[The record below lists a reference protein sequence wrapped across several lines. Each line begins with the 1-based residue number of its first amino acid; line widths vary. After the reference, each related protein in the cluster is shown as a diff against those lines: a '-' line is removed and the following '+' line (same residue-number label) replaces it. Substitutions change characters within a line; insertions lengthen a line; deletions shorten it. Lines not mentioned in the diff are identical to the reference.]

1 MNFWDNVMQK
11 WNLLREKS
19 TPAMQVAGKV
29 AKSTGNVLST
39 IWRYIKAFKKVW
51 LTIPVVVG
59 AILLAIH
66 NLTHLPEVVGLNLQT
81 DGVFA
86 LQIPRG
92 TAVFADR
99 RAFRCILTVAEVA
112 SALVG
117 RLLLLGQ
124 MRKHT
129 LECLALRRCLDVRE
143 RGVVKSFR

>member
-1 MNFWDNVMQK
+1 MNFWDKVMQK

-66 NLTHLPEVVGLNLQT
+66 NLTHLPKVVGLNLQT

-92 TAVFADR
+92 TAVFAP
-99 RAFRCILTVAEVA
+99 
-112 SALVG
+112 LVVTLIC
-117 RLLLLGQ
+117 LLL
-124 MRKHT
+124 MWCSRRT
-129 LECLALRRCLDVRE
+129 LTPWFACLVSLAIP
-143 RGVVKSFR
+143 VVILIMNTFPG

>member
-19 TPAMQVAGKV
+19 APAMQVAGKV

-59 AILLAIH
+59 AIMLALH
-66 NLTHLPEVVGLNLQT
+66 NLTHLPKVVGLNLQT

-92 TAVFADR
+92 TAVF
-99 RAFRCILTVAEVA
+99 VP
-112 SALVG
+112 LVITLIC
-117 RLLLLGQ
+117 LLL
-124 MRKHT
+124 MWCSRRT
-129 LECLALRRCLDVRE
+129 LTPWFACLVSLALP
-143 RGVVKSFR
+143 VVILIMNTFPG

>member
-19 TPAMQVAGKV
+19 APATQAAGKV
-29 AKSTGNVLST
+29 AKSAGNVLST

-59 AILLAIH
+59 AIMLALH
-66 NLTHLPEVVGLNLQT
+66 NLTHLPKVVGLNLQT

-92 TAVFADR
+92 TAVFAP
-99 RAFRCILTVAEVA
+99 
-112 SALVG
+112 LVITLIC
-117 RLLLLGQ
+117 LLL
-124 MRKHT
+124 MWCSRRT
-129 LECLALRRCLDVRE
+129 LTPWFACLVSLALP
-143 RGVVKSFR
+143 VVILIMNTFPG

>member
-1 MNFWDNVMQK
+1 MNFWDKVMQK

-19 TPAMQVAGKV
+19 APAMQVAGKV

-66 NLTHLPEVVGLNLQT
+66 NLTHLPNVVGLNLQT

-92 TAVFADR
+92 TAVF
-99 RAFRCILTVAEVA
+99 VP
-112 SALVG
+112 LVVTLIC
-117 RLLLLGQ
+117 LLL
-124 MRKHT
+124 MWCSRRT
-129 LECLALRRCLDVRE
+129 LTPWFACLVSLAIP
-143 RGVVKSFR
+143 VVILIMNTFPG